1 MGDSFR
7 LLQIMPNLN
16 LPTCCSILSIISPSK
31 SGWFISSEVVQRRH
45 QEMKNALVAIL
56 FILFIGFSV
65 FAQEKGVD
73 NQNERIRDAGNSRTP
88 AKKQD
93 VGAGRGID
101 FGKGKTLITPP
112 TPNPYRLTA
121 RRDVLIKAIT
131 DLLHE
136 RKLVLD
142 ETASRPND
150 GVIISQPY
158 TFIKGTVVAFSE
170 LGRLAEVPDNS
181 GRGWTRGRYTLTI
194 EVQPIDGL
202 VSNVSVTAK
211 IEGRTDGASGAEW
224 LTLRSNGNV
233 EQDFLNA
240 LIQNITGTSPIT
252 RTTDN
257 STP

>member
-1 MGDSFR
+1 
-7 LLQIMPNLN
+7 
-16 LPTCCSILSIISPSK
+16 
-31 SGWFISSEVVQRRH
+31 
-45 QEMKNALVAIL
+45 MKNVLTITL
-56 FILFIGFSV
+56 FILVLAFSV
-65 FAQEKGVD
+65 GAQEKGVD

-88 AKKQD
+88 ANNGAKQD

-101 FGKGKTLITPP
+101 FGKGKTVATPV
-112 TPNPYRLTA
+112 TPNPYRLTS

-170 LGRLAEVPDNS
+170 LGRLAEVPDNN

-194 EVQPIDGL
+194 EVQPIDGI
-202 VSNVSVTAK
+202 VSNVAVTAK

-240 LIQNITGTSPIT
+240 LIENVTGASPLT
-252 RTTDN
+252 RANDN
-257 STP
+257 PNP